1 MILYPLEFEPIYKSK
16 IWGGDNL
23 KRVYKRNLPGNKIGE
38 SWELAAHPHG
48 TSVIAN
54 GPYKGKTLL
63 ELIKEN
69 PEPLLGK
76 RIKSENQQT
85 FPLLIKFIDANDR
98 LSVQVHPDNE
108 YAREEKNEYGK
119 TEMWYILEAKPGAK
133 LIYGL
138 KNGTTEET
146 LARAIE
152 NSQLELYLN
161 EIEVKKGDI
170 FFIPAGTVHAIGEGI
185 LLAEIQQNS
194 DTTYRLYDWDRKGE
208 DGTGRELHIE
218 KALAVIDF
226 NKKIN
231 PTHSRPLVKDNGDY
245 TRAFLAACPY
255 FVTEKIN
262 TKTAYQLNLSGD
274 RFYILINLAGE
285 GDLICA
291 NKNYQLYPGK
301 TYFLPAGLE
310 KVQISGRVEFLLT
323 YIPGSKEEVINSLI
337 QSGLTQE
344 DINTLAG
351 MDNWDK

>member
-1 MILYPLEFEPIYKSK
+1 MFLYPLEFEPIYKSK

-23 KRVYKRNLPGNKIGE
+23 ERIYNRDLPGRNIGE

-48 TSVIAN
+48 TSIIAS
-54 GPYKGKTLL
+54 GPHKGLTLP
-63 ELIKEN
+63 ELIEKN
-69 PEPLLGK
+69 PELILGK
-76 RIKSENQQT
+76 KIRYESQQA

-98 LSVQVHPDNE
+98 LSVQVHPDNA
-108 YAREEKNEYGK
+108 YAQRVENEYGK
-119 TEMWYILEAKPGAK
+119 TEMWYILEAKAGAK

-138 KNGTTEET
+138 KEGTTEST

-231 PTHSRPLVKDNGDY
+231 PTHSRPLTIKDDGY
-245 TRAFLAACPY
+245 TRVFLAACPY

-262 TKTAYQLNLSGD
+262 TKNGYRLNPAGE
-274 RFYILINLAGE
+274 RFYILINLTGE
-285 GDLICA
+285 GDIIYD